1 MHNAYPPLPPF
12 ISTCLLTALPST
24 CEARIEPR
32 QINAI
37 VSELVSFAECLDPQ
51 GTWNC
56 NTLKNLCAAFAA
68 WASIHIS
75 GVLVGDDPPAHPADN
90 QLWWESDS
98 GFLYLYY
105 DDGNTKQWV
114 QITSKTIVDQI
125 SIVGAGFVG
134 DPLKVGIV
142 DCGSY

>member
-1 MHNAYPPLPPF
+1 MGVE
-12 ISTCLLTALPST
+12 STSPACWLVTIRRRTRPITST
-24 CEARIEPR
+24 
-32 QINAI
+32 
-37 VSELVSFAECLDPQ
+37 LV
-51 GTWNC
+51 
-56 NTLKNLCAAFAA
+56 
-68 WASIHIS
+68 
-75 GVLVGDDPPAHPADN
+75 
-90 QLWWESDS
+90 ESDS